1 MPDWDCCSPDAPCSE
16 GEGDCEVDA
25 DCQGSLRCGYNNCGD
40 NDPTGVMDCCTPQ
53 VSCKSGSS
61 WMAWHCCTEDQPC
74 GFKEGDCNTDSE
86 CEGDLVCGQDNCVA
100 VGREDSHWRMDCCV
114 PPGFTVP
121 EPEPTAEPETTS
133 EAFTTVES
141 GTTTETVTTAEPE
154 PTAELSP
161 TAPSDEMTT
170 GTWDPGM
177 TGIPGTTFK
186 PEPPT
191 EPDPTSWP
199 EPTSEP
205 ELTSETEPTSE
216 PKPTS
221 EPEPTSWPEPSA
233 EPETTA
239 EPEPTAMLGTAAGLV
254 ARTSTSLPPVTIPD
268 AKTTTEPETKLEPF
282 HPTHWNARR
291 PGRPDSPRATST
303 TPSLAATSRS
313 TA

>member
-121 EPEPTAEPETTS
+121 EPEPNAFLETTTDPDSSAEPEYEPETSAEPDTIWEPETTP
-133 EAFTTVES
+133 ETF
-141 GTTTETVTTAEPE
+141 TTTEPEPTTEPGTTEDANTSSEPE

-161 TAPSDEMTT
+161 T
-170 GTWDPGM
+170 
-177 TGIPGTTFK
+177 
-186 PEPPT
+186 
-191 EPDPTSWP
+191 
-199 EPTSEP
+199 
-205 ELTSETEPTSE
+205 
-216 PKPTS
+216 
-221 EPEPTSWPEPSA
+221 
-233 EPETTA
+233 
-239 EPEPTAMLGTAAGLV
+239 
-254 ARTSTSLPPVTIPD
+254 
-268 AKTTTEPETKLEPF
+268 
-282 HPTHWNARR
+282 
-291 PGRPDSPRATST
+291 
-303 TPSLAATSRS
+303 
-313 TA
+313 